1 MKVPSTCRRVAAS
14 MIAATLAKALQ
25 GGGPYPLD
33 GYGRYFAPCIGTAQ
47 SNGYAGAK
55 EENKQPNIRRTA
67 GELCTSSLAPNAH
80 RQKAC
85 AGLSLRAP
93 TNTRSWDKRGRV
105 ERSPGADMVV
115 LNPVLEQMW
124 QGEPSPG
131 ANGWG
136 EPRFS
141 CLGLVPDT
149 HRLRDILRIRGRR
162 GRHGATD
169 HSCTCDGEGPWP

>member
-1 MKVPSTCRRVAAS
+1 MS
-14 MIAATLAKALQ
+14 
-25 GGGPYPLD
+25 
-33 GYGRYFAPCIGTAQ
+33 GYGRFLAPCIGTAQ
-47 SNGYAGAK
+47 RNGYAREK
-55 EENKQPNIRRTA
+55 EENKQTNEHRTA
-67 GELCTSSLAPNAH
+67 DESFCTSNLAPNAH

-93 TNTRSWDKRGRV
+93 PNTRSWDKCGRV

-124 QGEPSPG
+124 QWEPSPG
-131 ANGWG
+131 ANGWD

-169 HSCTCDGEGPWP
+169 HSCTCDGEGPES